1 MANTKVQRKDVDRFT
16 GQAITNVG
24 KNTPAQQ
31 KAVEAIN
38 AAFKGGKSK
47 KPTPTTKKK

>member
-1 MANTKVQRKDVDRFT
+1 MASTKVKRKDVDRFT

-31 KAVEAIN
+31 RAVDAIN
-38 AAFKGGKSK
+38 AAFKGGKGK
-47 KPTPTTKKK
+47 KPSTPTKKK